1 MQLIDVLKEVL
12 LKQGN
17 SFKKQEID
25 IRLFNGNILLRS
37 FHLYEVDLRAC
48 LIKGLTAQEEYSSA
62 REGREPSYAIFKF
75 EEIKELIAAELE
87 LEFNAEACLA
97 TA

>member
-37 FHLYEVDLRAC
+37 FHLYEVDLRSSV
-48 LIKGLTAQEEYSSA
+48 IKGLTAQEEYSSA
-62 REGREPSYAIFKF
+62 REGRKPVFGIFKF
-75 EEIKELIAAELE
+75 EEIKEIICSELE
-87 LEFNAEACLA
+87 LEYNGAGCLA
-97 TA
+97 SA